1 MEHASNILNNLI
13 PKPREPE
20 ADEYLNEADGLIY
33 CKHCNTPRQFVYE
46 NFSGGKPAILPKL
59 CKCKN
64 EEKEKQRQEEERL
77 ERIQR
82 IENAR
87 NTAISVPSYRGY
99 RFKAD
104 DGKTPKTTEICK
116 NYVRNFPEFLKT
128 GQGLLLYGDV
138 GTGKT
143 FYALCIANALI
154 ERGYR
159 VLHTSLADIVK
170 MAQDFDSAEAH
181 FNRLMYKQLIVIDDL
196 GTERATSFAEEQ
208 IYKFIDGCNTHGV
221 ALIVTTNYTPKE
233 LEAAAADTSD
243 LTHARIY
250 SRLLEKCFP
259 VRVNDIKRREANTA
273 KNKAT
278 VAELLGIS
286 KK

>member
-1 MEHASNILNNLI
+1 MEHASDILNSLI

-20 ADEYLNEADGLIY
+20 ADEYINEADGLIY
-33 CKHCNTPRQFVYE
+33 CKNCKTPRQFVFE
-46 NFSGGKPAILPKL
+46 NFTGGKPAILPKL
-59 CKCKN
+59 CKCKD
-64 EEKEKQRQEEERL
+64 EEAKKKQQEEERR
-77 ERIQR
+77 ERLQR

-87 NTAISVPSYRGY
+87 NPAITVPSYRGY
-99 RFKAD
+99 RFSAD

-116 NYVRNFPEFLKT
+116 NYVRNFPEFSKT

-154 ERGYR
+154 NREYR
-159 VLHTSLADIVK
+159 VLHTSLADVVK
-170 MAQDFDSAEAH
+170 MAQDFDNAEAH
-181 FNRLMYKQLIVIDDL
+181 FNRLMYKQCIVIDDL
-196 GTERATSFAEEQ
+196 GTERTTSFAEEQ
-208 IYKFIDGCNTHGV
+208 IYKFIDGCNTHNV

>member
-1 MEHASNILNNLI
+1 MEHASDILNSLI

-20 ADEYLNEADGLIY
+20 ADEYINEADGLIY
-33 CKHCNTPRQFVYE
+33 CKNCKTPRQFVFE
-46 NFSGGKPAILPKL
+46 NFTGGKPAILPKL
-59 CKCKN
+59 CKCKD
-64 EEKEKQRQEEERL
+64 EEAKKKQQEEERL
-77 ERIQR
+77 ERLQR

-87 NTAISVPSYRGY
+87 NLAITVPSYRGY
-99 RFKAD
+99 RFSTD

-116 NYVRNFPEFLKT
+116 NYVRNFSEFSKT

-154 ERGYR
+154 NREYR
-159 VLHTSLADIVK
+159 VLHTSLADVVK
-170 MAQDFDSAEAH
+170 MAQDFDNAEAH
-181 FNRLMYKQLIVIDDL
+181 FNRLMYKQCIVIDDL

-208 IYKFIDGCNTHGV
+208 IYKFIDGCNTHNV

-259 VRVNDIKRREANTA
+259 VRVNDITRREANTV

-278 VAELLGIS
+278 VAELLGIN

>member
-1 MEHASNILNNLI
+1 MEHASDILNSLI

-20 ADEYLNEADGLIY
+20 ADEYINEADGLIY
-33 CKHCNTPRQFVYE
+33 CKNCKTPRQFVFE
-46 NFSGGKPAILPKL
+46 NFTGGKPVILPKL
-59 CKCKN
+59 CKCKD
-64 EEKEKQRQEEERL
+64 EEAKKKQQEEERRKRL
-77 ERIQR
+77 QR

-87 NTAISVPSYRGY
+87 NLAITVPSYRGY
-99 RFKAD
+99 RFSAD

-154 ERGYR
+154 NREYR
-159 VLHTSLADIVK
+159 VLHTSLADVVK
-170 MAQDFDSAEAH
+170 MAQDFDNAEAH
-181 FNRLMYKQLIVIDDL
+181 FNRLMYKQCIVIDDL

-208 IYKFIDGCNTHGV
+208 IYKFIDGCNTHNV

-259 VRVNDIKRREANTA
+259 VRVNDIKRREANA
-273 KNKAT
+273 VKNKAT
-278 VAELLGIS
+278 VAELLGIN

>member
-1 MEHASNILNNLI
+1 MEHVNDALSKHI
-13 PKPREPE
+13 PPPRQPD
-20 ADEYLNEADGLIY
+20 ADEYVGEDGLIY
-33 CKHCNTPRQFVYE
+33 CKNCKTPRQFIYE
-46 NFSGGKPAILPKL
+46 NFTGGKPAILPKL
-59 CKCKN
+59 CKCREGANAKRQKE
-64 EEKEKQRQEEERL
+64 EEKRERR
-77 ERIQR
+77 ERI
-82 IENAR
+82 ETAR
-87 NTAISVPSYRGY
+87 CKAITVPSYRGY
-99 RFKAD
+99 RFSAD

-116 NYVRNFPEFLKT
+116 NYVRNFAEFSKT

-154 ERGYR
+154 NREYR
-159 VLHTSLADIVK
+159 VLHTSLADVVK
-170 MAQDFDSAEAH
+170 MAQDFDNAEAH
-181 FNRLMYKQLIVIDDL
+181 FNRLMYKQCIVIDDL

-208 IYKFIDGCNTHGV
+208 IYKFIDGCNTHNV

-259 VRVNDIKRREANTA
+259 VRVNDIKRREANA
-273 KNKAT
+273 VKNKAT

>member
-1 MEHASNILNNLI
+1 MEHASDILNSLI

-20 ADEYLNEADGLIY
+20 ADEYINEADGLIY
-33 CKHCNTPRQFVYE
+33 CKNCKTPRQFVFE
-46 NFSGGKPAILPKL
+46 NFTGGKPAILPKL
-59 CKCKN
+59 CKCKD
-64 EEKEKQRQEEERL
+64 EEAKKKQQEEERR
-77 ERIQR
+77 ERLQR

-87 NTAISVPSYRGY
+87 NLAITVPSYRGY
-99 RFKAD
+99 RFSAD

-116 NYVRNFPEFLKT
+116 NYVRNFPEFSKT

-154 ERGYR
+154 NREYR
-159 VLHTSLADIVK
+159 VLHTSLADVVK
-170 MAQDFDSAEAH
+170 MAQDFDNAEAH
-181 FNRLMYKQLIVIDDL
+181 FNRLMYKQCIVIDDL
-196 GTERATSFAEEQ
+196 GTERTTSFAEEQ
-208 IYKFIDGCNTHGV
+208 IYKFIDGCNTHNV

-259 VRVNDIKRREANTA
+259 VRVNDIKRREANTV

-278 VAELLGIS
+278 VAELLGIN

>member
-1 MEHASNILNNLI
+1 MEHASDILNSLI
-13 PKPREPE
+13 PKPREPK
-20 ADEYLNEADGLIY
+20 ADEYINEADGLIY
-33 CKHCNTPRQFVYE
+33 CKNCKTPRQFVFE
-46 NFSGGKPAILPKL
+46 NFTGGKPAILPKL
-59 CKCKN
+59 CKCKD
-64 EEKEKQRQEEERL
+64 EEAKKKQQEEERRKRL
-77 ERIQR
+77 QR

-87 NTAISVPSYRGY
+87 NLAITVPSYRGY
-99 RFKAD
+99 RFSAD

-154 ERGYR
+154 NREYR
-159 VLHTSLADIVK
+159 VLHTSLADVVK
-170 MAQDFDSAEAH
+170 MAQDFDNAEAH
-181 FNRLMYKQLIVIDDL
+181 FNRLMYKQCIVIDDL

-208 IYKFIDGCNTHGV
+208 IYKFIDGCNTHNV

-259 VRVNDIKRREANTA
+259 VRVNDIKRREANA
-273 KNKAT
+273 VKNKAT
-278 VAELLGIS
+278 VAELLGIN

>member
-1 MEHASNILNNLI
+1 MEHASDILNSLI

-20 ADEYLNEADGLIY
+20 ADEYINEADGLIY
-33 CKHCNTPRQFVYE
+33 CKNCKTPRQFVFE
-46 NFSGGKPAILPKL
+46 NFTGGKPAILPKL
-59 CKCKN
+59 CKCKD
-64 EEKEKQRQEEERL
+64 EEAKKKQQEEERR
-77 ERIQR
+77 ERLQR

-87 NTAISVPSYRGY
+87 NLAITVPSYRGY
-99 RFKAD
+99 RFSAD

-116 NYVRNFPEFLKT
+116 NYVRNFPEFSKT

-154 ERGYR
+154 NREYR
-159 VLHTSLADIVK
+159 VLHTSLADVVK
-170 MAQDFDSAEAH
+170 MAQDFDNAEAH
-181 FNRLMYKQLIVIDDL
+181 FNRLMYKQCIVIDDL
-196 GTERATSFAEEQ
+196 GTERTTSFAEEQ
-208 IYKFIDGCNTHGV
+208 IYKFIDGCNTHNV

-259 VRVNDIKRREANTA
+259 VRVNDIKRREANA
-273 KNKAT
+273 VKNKAT
-278 VAELLGIS
+278 VAELLGIN

>member
-1 MEHASNILNNLI
+1 MEHASDISNSLI

-20 ADEYLNEADGLIY
+20 ADEYINEADGLIY
-33 CKHCNTPRQFVYE
+33 CKNCKTPRQFVLE
-46 NFSGGKPAILPKL
+46 NFTGGKPAILPKL
-59 CKCKN
+59 CKCKD
-64 EEKEKQRQEEERL
+64 EEAKKKQQEEERR
-77 ERIQR
+77 ERLQR

-87 NTAISVPSYRGY
+87 NLAITVPSYRGY
-99 RFKAD
+99 RFSAD

-116 NYVRNFPEFLKT
+116 NYVRNFPEFSKT

-154 ERGYR
+154 NREYR
-159 VLHTSLADIVK
+159 VLHTSLADVVK
-170 MAQDFDSAEAH
+170 MAQDFDNAEAH
-181 FNRLMYKQLIVIDDL
+181 FNRLMYKQCIVIDDL
-196 GTERATSFAEEQ
+196 GTERTTSFAEEQ
-208 IYKFIDGCNTHGV
+208 IYKFIDGCNTHNV

-259 VRVNDIKRREANTA
+259 VRVNDIKRQEANTV

-278 VAELLGIS
+278 VAELLGIN